1 MPEWH
6 STWHRMRGVTPARVY
21 MTWAEFDG
29 LLRSLGI
36 SISQYHVRRAVAA
49 APPAKQHTANRYTQA
64 HVRMVR
70 AYARRKWGVE

>member
-6 STWHRMRGVTPARVY
+6 STWHRMRGVTPEGAC

-36 SISQYHVRRAVAA
+36 SMSPYHVRLALAA
-49 APPAKQHTANRYTQA
+49 MPPAKRCGSNRYTAA
-64 HVRMVR
+64 HLGLARD
-70 AYARRKWGVE
+70 YARRKWGIE

>member
-6 STWHRMRGVTPARVY
+6 STWQRMRGVTPARAY

-36 SISQYHVRRAVAA
+36 SISPYHVCRAVAPL
-49 APPAKQHTANRYTQA
+49 PPVKHYGAKRYTA
-64 HVRMVR
+64 EHLGLVRD
-70 AYARRKWGVE
+70 YARRKWGIE